1 MFGIRTTLKLGAS
14 VFGFS
19 ALLLLALPAP
29 FLDLLALDSDSDAL
43 VWSMQMI
50 GVTLVALAGNMWLNS
65 TQRDDAA
72 VRRVGT
78 VMAVCATGLGLL
90 TLLIPVEPTWFTYAY
105 AAIGFAFGINYI
117 VCLLRQRL

>member
-43 VWSMQMI
+43 VWSMRMI

-78 VMAVCATGLGLL
+78 VMAVCATGLGIL

-105 AAIGFAFGINYI
+105 AAVGFLFGANYI
-117 VCLLRQRL
+117 VCLMRQQY